1 VPTSSVLAGGT
12 TLPAAAQL
20 VAAPLTSADPAEPE
34 SDATWIWWLGGG
46 LLLAAALTLLVPVGR
61 SGRPRQKEIA

>member
-1 VPTSSVLAGGT
+1 M
-12 TLPAAAQL
+12 
-20 VAAPLTSADPAEPE
+20 AAPLTSADPVEPE

-61 SGRPRQKEIA
+61 PRRPNEKELA